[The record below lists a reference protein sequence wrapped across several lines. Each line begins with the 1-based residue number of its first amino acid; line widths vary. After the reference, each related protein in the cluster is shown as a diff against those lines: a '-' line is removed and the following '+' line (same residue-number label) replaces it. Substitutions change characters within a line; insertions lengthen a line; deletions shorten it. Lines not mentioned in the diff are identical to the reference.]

1 MSAVEI
7 RGLTKR
13 FKDTVA
19 VDGLALSVPEG
30 SIYGFL
36 GPNGA
41 GKTTTLKMLA
51 GLIKPDAG
59 EISIAGHP
67 VHFGKSLPPDVL
79 GYLPDVPGFYPWMCA
94 AEFLR
99 FCARLFGMPDR
110 EREARIDELLALV
123 GLTKAKNKRIAGF
136 SRGMRQ
142 RLGIAQALI
151 NRPKVVLMD
160 EPASALDPIGR
171 KEVMDIIR
179 RLVPGA
185 TVFFSTHILDDV
197 ERICDQVAILGEGRL
212 LLTDTM
218 DAIKKQYAHPSV
230 VVRVEEKDTARLQ
243 QILAGMDWVQ
253 EMTLTED
260 GQLRIGLMDVA
271 VAGRAIPKAVIEMDM
286 SLLNYQ
292 PVRPTL
298 EDIFVEVVK
307 QS

>member
-19 VDGLALSVPEG
+19 VDGLNLSVPEG

-59 EISIAGHP
+59 EISIAGHS

-79 GYLPDVPGFYPWMCA
+79 GYLPDVPGFYPWMRA

-110 EREARIDELLALV
+110 EREDRIDELLSLV

-218 DAIKKQYAHPSV
+218 DAIRKQYAHPSV
-230 VVRVEEKDTARLQ
+230 VVRVEEKDTERLRQ
-243 QILAGMDWVQ
+243 VLAGMDWVQ

-260 GQLRIGLMDVA
+260 GQLHIGLMDVA
-271 VAGRAIPKAVIEMDM
+271 AAGRAIPKAVTEMGM

-292 PVRPTL
+292 PMRPAL